1 MKAYYEATEEPE
13 SEVPS
18 TSTAVSNQAPERE
31 RPILSSETSASRATA
46 SVKLCGLNFDK
57 VKNALKTLD
66 PREVWRLLQALRWR
80 LTRVSVEQR
89 ELALTAFIVNDLL
102 ELTLYSDVSPTN
114 GTVLSIC
121 VGSASPKVVE
131 AIARLV
137 NAFASLAR
145 GRAYLSQNCC
155 AVTLLARRIFQE
167 KEESASREN
176 MIGALQ
182 KLSLR
187 GSMQTAMVELGM
199 VEWLVDLLELTDNQ
213 SDYTLE
219 YAVALFMNLCLRT
232 AGKQRCVPMSNRVL
246 KLLTDLISHENTS
259 ILSYVNGALFS
270 ILSLPE
276 LQRTAEAMD
285 LEGILRCF
293 MRSDQPELNRQFE
306 FIIKQMNSVDIQSA
320 NDSNDEDDDEY
331 DDEEDAE
338 QMEHEIDKDDEFFEM
353 NSRRPPFG
361 SRAPTENRPAYPN
374 SHGYELTGE
383 QLLQKD
389 YRVMKEA
396 SKGGKMGQ
404 GTPNLGLQHIQH
416 YETESHLNGAGL
428 LRRPSTP
435 GRARAGMDSQLH
447 QSTNSK
453 NWKSRSTPTPPAIP
467 EDNAPRNNNPLA
479 NADIMKI
486 SHEDGTKTSTN
497 AKQTSSAGSSNLES
511 HPEYQKAF
519 NSRPRILRTPE
530 HRKVAVSM
538 ERSLPRGDA
547 VSTDRPGNSRSTRT
561 RPTSGRS
568 SMDVVRS

>member
-1 MKAYYEATEEPE
+1 
-13 SEVPS
+13 
-18 TSTAVSNQAPERE
+18 
-31 RPILSSETSASRATA
+31 
-46 SVKLCGLNFDK
+46 
-57 VKNALKTLD
+57 
-66 PREVWRLLQALRWR
+66 
-80 LTRVSVEQR
+80 
-89 ELALTAFIVNDLL
+89 
-102 ELTLYSDVSPTN
+102 
-114 GTVLSIC
+114 
-121 VGSASPKVVE
+121 
-131 AIARLV
+131 
-137 NAFASLAR
+137 
-145 GRAYLSQNCC
+145 
-155 AVTLLARRIFQE
+155 
-167 KEESASREN
+167 
-176 MIGALQ
+176 
-182 KLSLR
+182 
-187 GSMQTAMVELGM
+187 MQTAMVELGM

-232 AGKQRCVPMSNRVL
+232 AGKQRCVPLSNRVL

-306 FIIKQMNSVDIQSA
+306 FIIKQMNSDPVRRPSRHGTSGAANYLRHSETPADAASHGVSRCDDDRGEPNRSGTPRPTQADAAEQAIGSGVYTGDTKGTQRTASVGRPGGASMTLQSLKMGRRKNYSILDIQSA

-361 SRAPTENRPAYPN
+361 SRAPPENRPAYPN

-389 YRVMKEA
+389 YRLMKETGRGA
-396 SKGGKMGQ
+396 KTGQ
-404 GTPNLGLQHIQH
+404 GTQNLSLNHVQH
-416 YETESHLNGAGL
+416 YETESHLNGGGL

-435 GRARAGMDSQLH
+435 GRVRTGMDSQLH

-453 NWKSRSTPTPPAIP
+453 NWKSRSTPPAIP
-467 EDNAPRNNNPLA
+467 EDGAPRNNNPPT
-479 NADIMKI
+479 NAGRSFNFGFSILIQNGRVFDIMKI
-486 SHEDGTKTSTN
+486 SHDDGAKASTN
-497 AKQTSSAGSSNLES
+497 TKAMSSAGSSKLEN

-530 HRKVAVSM
+530 HRKVTAST
-538 ERSLPRGDA
+538 ERSLPRGDP
-547 VSTDRPGNSRSTRT
+547 VGTDRPGNSRSTRT
-561 RPTSGRS
+561 RPTSGRL
-568 SMDVVRS
+568 SMDAART